1 MVVAHKHRI
10 SVGLGNTYKNGTRC
24 VRIRV
29 TYAGGRTDLHTK
41 LSANEKQWDSKK
53 QRFKQGCTIDGVQ
66 YNILNAT
73 IDTYISFIDDYFNKA
88 SLREALPTLQELK
101 QQFNYAYKQSGK
113 SQTDEFFYAFDKYIE
128 TRSET
133 RRWCEEYREMFAR
146 TRQSLKAFKA
156 DIRFTDFSTET
167 MNKYLSHLS
176 KTMYNDKIVKVLSML
191 KEFLKYANQKNYPVN
206 KEFFEYEP
214 TLPQSKKAV
223 RYLTNDE
230 LKTIINLELAQ
241 GSSMDMTRDF
251 FLFQCFT
258 ALRYSDIKQ
267 LKHDNIREVEDGK
280 YEIDILTKKDKDRIP
295 FPLSKGATRIY
306 EKYKDNLYDNGVVFP
321 VISNQKYNKHLK
333 ELGKLAQLQGEWID
347 YQYKL
352 DKVEEV
358 KTPKADLTSHTARRT
373 FVVTALNEG
382 VELDLIA
389 QITSHSDIEAM
400 RPYIASTRKGKQK
413 VVDALDNAT
422 RE

>member
-1 MVVAHKHRI
+1 M
-10 SVGLGNTYKNGTRC
+10 L
-24 VRIRV
+24 
-29 TYAGGRTDLHTK
+29 
-41 LSANEKQWDSKK
+41 
-53 QRFKQGCTIDGVQ
+53 F
-66 YNILNAT
+66 NILNAT
-73 IDTYISFIDDYFNKA
+73 IDTYIGFVDDYFNKA
-88 SLREALPTLQELK
+88 SLREATPTLQDLK
-101 QQFNYAYKQSGK
+101 QQFNYTYKQSGK
-113 SQTDEFFYAFDKYIE
+113 SQTDEFFFVFDKYIE

-133 RRWCEEYREMFAR
+133 RRWSKEYREMFAR

-176 KTMYNDKIVKVLSML
+176 MTMYNDKIAKVLSML

-214 TLPQSKKAV
+214 TLPQSRKAV
-223 RYLTNDE
+223 RYLTTEE
-230 LKTIINLELAQ
+230 LKTIISLELEQ
-241 GSSMDMTRDF
+241 GGSMDMTRDF
-251 FLFQCFT
+251 FVFQCFT

-267 LKHDNIREVEDGK
+267 LKHDNIREVEGGK

-295 FPLSKGATRIY
+295 FPLSKVATRIY

-321 VISNQKYNKHLK
+321 VISNQKYNDHLK

-389 QITSHSDIEAM
+389 QITSHSDVEVM

-422 RE
+422 QE